1 MKIKISKMQNQF
13 LFKKAFTY
21 LLLASIFIS
30 CNSDNTKDKTPE
42 ISKVQVKDSTWYLS
56 QPLIKDIYTADP
68 AAHVFNGKIYVYGSH
83 DIDAGIPEKDD
94 GSHFAMKDYHVLSM
108 DSVGGKVTD
117 NGIALD
123 IKDIPWVGRQLWAP
137 DAAYKN

>member
-42 ISKVQVKDSTWYLS
+42 ISKVETKDSTWYLS
-56 QPLIKDIYTADP
+56 QPLVIYAGALWTVP
-68 AAHVFNGKIYVYGSH
+68 AKVRASSSH
-83 DIDAGIPEKDD
+83 PR
-94 GSHFAMKDYHVLSM
+94 FT
-108 DSVGGKVTD
+108 VT
-117 NGIALD
+117 NVQSSTHTRNAEL
-123 IKDIPWVGRQLWAP
+123 PAQTTL
-137 DAAYKN
+137 NT